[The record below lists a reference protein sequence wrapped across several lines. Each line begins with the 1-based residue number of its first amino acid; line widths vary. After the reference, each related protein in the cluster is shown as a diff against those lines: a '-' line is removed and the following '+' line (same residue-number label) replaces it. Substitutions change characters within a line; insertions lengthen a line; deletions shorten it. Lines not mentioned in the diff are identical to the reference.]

1 MKKPL
6 STFVLVIIGIIVIFV
21 IILGGRMFKILEPT
35 EAAII
40 FRPLKKDGLD
50 KDKIYGPGLHV
61 IAPWNRLLIYDM
73 KEQIVEERMDVLDK
87 RGLSIIID
95 VTVRYVPIR
104 ENIGDLYENFSGDYK
119 ERLVV
124 PEVRSAARKIFGSYE
139 AEEIYSTKRA
149 EVEES
154 IIKET
159 TVNLQNNNV
168 KMKTLLIR
176 SIQLPEKIRM
186 AIDSK
191 EEQRQIAEAMQYR
204 LEKEKQEAERKK
216 IEAEGISNYNKII
229 SASLTT
235 NILKQRGIEATIK
248 LAESPNSKVIV
259 VGSGKDGLPL
269 ILGNN

>member
-1 MKKPL
+1 MKKSI
-6 STFVLVIIGIIVIFV
+6 STLAIVLGIIFV
-21 IILGGRMFKILEPT
+21 FLLILGGRMFKILEPT
-35 EAAII
+35 EAAVI
-40 FRPLKKDGLD
+40 FKPLVKNGLI
-50 KDKIYGPGLHV
+50 KDKIFGPGLHV
-61 IAPWNRLLIYDM
+61 IAPWNRLLVYDM

-87 RGLSIIID
+87 RGLSIIVD

-104 ENIGDLYENFSGDYK
+104 ANIGELYENFSGDYK

-154 IIKET
+154 IVLET
-159 TVNLQNNNV
+159 SVNLQKNNV

-191 EEQRQIAEAMQYR
+191 EEQRQVAEAMQYK
-204 LEKEKQEAERKK
+204 LQKETQEAQRK
-216 IEAEGISNYNKII
+216 IIAAEGESKANKII
-229 SASLTT
+229 NNSLTPAL
-235 NILKQRGIEATIK
+235 LKMRGIEATIK
-248 LAESPNSKVIV
+248 LSESPNSKVIV
-259 VGSGKDGLPL
+259 IGSGKDGLPL
-269 ILGNN
+269 ILGGNN